1 MKIHMYIII
10 YPLVYI
16 YTYAHI
22 YIYIYSDIHV
32 YIIYIY
38 VRVCVYAYA
47 HYMFKLL
54 GSNWNSSPGTLLVL
68 VVCLG
73 ASWSQGRFG
82 QRPGQPQCSGAAEES
97 SGSAQLREQQ

>member
-1 MKIHMYIII
+1 MKIHVYIIM

-16 YTYAHI
+16 YLH
-22 YIYIYSDIHV
+22 IYIYSDIHV
-32 YIIYIY
+32 YIIYMH
-38 VRVCVYAYA
+38 AYA